1 MMLEAAQ
8 ILAIV
13 GALVLLV
20 AGAFWI
26 KVARYDDVYDVR
38 NAVASQV
45 ESASQLLA
53 LAVLLNLM
61 AASLAVV
68 GWIAV

>member
-8 ILAIV
+8 ILASV

-26 KVARYDDVYDVR
+26 KVARYDEVDEGGNV
-38 NAVASQV
+38 VASQV
-45 ESASQLLA
+45 ESASQLLV
-53 LAVLLNLM
+53 LAVIISLV

>member
-8 ILAIV
+8 ILASV

-26 KVARYDDVYDVR
+26 KVARYDEVDDGGNV
-38 NAVASQV
+38 VASQV

-53 LAVLLNLM
+53 LAVVLSLV

>member
-26 KVARYDDVYDVR
+26 KVVRYDDVYDVR
-38 NAVASQV
+38 NVVASQV